1 VRTDRSAGVVASVAV
16 AAAAAARRRPAVL
29 SHAAPARRRVDRSTG
44 EARGAAL
51 ALRRW
56 R

>member
-1 VRTDRSAGVVASVAV
+1 MSVLAEIIVGVREDL
-16 AAAAAARRRPAVL
+16 ARRRSAVPFHPA
-29 SHAAPARRRVDRSTG
+29 PTRRRVDRSTG
-44 EARGAAL
+44 EARGTVL